1 MRYHQT
7 ADNILFEAPVASD
20 WKISSAELR
29 GLLISTAG
37 FIVFVAIFA
46 FVAFGD
52 SLVAP

>member
-7 ADNILFEAPVASD
+7 ADNIFYDVPAENN
-20 WKISSAELR
+20 WRISAAELR

>member
-7 ADNILFEAPVASD
+7 AIHIYGASD
-20 WKISSAELR
+20 DAEPRVSTDELKS
-29 GLLISTAG
+29 LLIATAG

-52 SLVAP
+52 SLG